1 MKRIVILV
9 FLGVVS
15 SVFGQRLSFN
25 ITNDS
30 IDNEFYLTKINNEI
44 LETITIESFNFNVD
58 VNFED
63 GYYFL
68 QKEDE
73 KALLYLK
80 KNDEFSISFDA
91 KNFQKSLTFSGRR
104 GAGRN
109 TYLHSKRAS
118 LLDADGNLK
127 PFYKKEFYEGDEKE
141 YMSRLDQFYKGFY
154 GTLFGSGFDEGF
166 VNEESKNLQYG
177 YYLDILKFERA
188 KKHYEFKDSIQV
200 SPSFLAPLNSIH
212 FDNQLFSDSYPSYNE
227 LAVLKWQND
236 IENTND
242 YPVME
247 GIVASIRTEAI
258 QKGLLERLYETM
270 SKDEPSRMRAY
281 FDFIKAY
288 SKDVTLMAK
297 AKEKSAEIR
306 QEEAAKNLSKFSYLN
321 TNGEQVKLADFKG
334 NYIFLYI
341 WATFCKDCVNEFK
354 NIEKLRED
362 FEDDNIVFIGVS
374 VDKKE
379 DFNKWSGIVKEAEI
393 QKSAMQLFF
402 DDTRSKII
410 SAYNLSSIPSVVV
423 LSLKG
428 EKMELDIKDIDT
440 KKTERLLR
448 KLFDEK

>member
-30 IDNEFYLTKINNEI
+30 IDNEFYLTKINSEI

-58 VNFED
+58 INFED

-68 QKEDE
+68 EKEDE

-80 KNDEFSISFDA
+80 KNDEFTISFDA
-91 KNFQKSLTFSGRR
+91 NNFQKSLSFSGKR

-109 TYLHSKRAS
+109 TYIHSKS
-118 LLDADGNLK
+118 SELLDKDGNIK
-127 PFYKKEFYEGDEKE
+127 PFYKKEFYEGNEQE
-141 YMSRLDQFYKGFY
+141 FLSRLDQYYKGFY
-154 GTLFGSGFDEGF
+154 GTLFGSRFDESF

-177 YYLDILKFERA
+177 YYLDILKFDRA
-188 KKHYEFKDSIQV
+188 KKYYQFKDSV
-200 SPSFLAPLNSIH
+200 KASSAFLAPLASIH
-212 FDNQLFSDSYPSYNE
+212 FDNQLFSDKYPSYDE
-227 LAVLKWQND
+227 LAILKWQND

-270 SKDEPSRMRAY
+270 SKDKPSRMRAY
-281 FDFIKAY
+281 LDFIKAY
-288 SKDVTLMAK
+288 SKDNSLIAK
-297 AKEKSAEIR
+297 AKDKLAEIR
-306 QEEAAKNLSKFSYLN
+306 QEEAVKNLSKFSYLN
-321 TNGEQVKLADFKG
+321 TNGEKIKLADFKG
-334 NYIFLYI
+334 NYIFLYV
-341 WATFCKDCVNEFK
+341 WATFCKDCVNQ
-354 NIEKLRED
+354 
-362 FEDDNIVFIGVS
+362 FEDIKNLKEKFDDKNIVFVGVS

-379 DFNKWSGIVKEAEI
+379 DFEKWSGIIKESGLRSNAV
-393 QKSAMQLFF
+393 QLFF
-402 DDTRSKII
+402 DDARSKII
-410 SAYNLSSIPSVVV
+410 SAYDLSSIPAITV

-428 EKMELDIKDIDT
+428 EKMELDIKEIDS
-440 KKTERLLR
+440 KKTERLLK
-448 KLFDEK
+448 KLFDK

>member
-9 FLGVVS
+9 FLCLVNFVY
-15 SVFGQRLSFN
+15 GQRLSFN

-30 IDNEFYLTKINNEI
+30 IDSEFYLTKINNEI
-44 LETITIESFNFNVD
+44 LETITVESFNFNVD

-91 KNFQKSLTFSGRR
+91 ENFQKSLSFSGKR

-109 TYLHSKRAS
+109 TYLHSKRKE
-118 LLDADGNLK
+118 LLDKDGRIN
-127 PFYKKEFYEGDEKE
+127 PFYKRQFYEGNEQQ
-141 YMSRLDQFYKGFY
+141 YLSRLDQYYKGFY
-154 GTLFGSGFDEGF
+154 GTLFGSRFDESF

-188 KKHYEFKDSIQV
+188 KKFYEFTDSIQV
-200 SPSFLAPLNSIH
+200 SPSFLAPLSSIH
-212 FDNQLFSDSYPSYNE
+212 FDNQLFSEKYEAYNE

-270 SKDEPSRMRAY
+270 SKDQPSRMKAY
-281 FDFIKAY
+281 LDFIKAY
-288 SKDVTLMAK
+288 SKDNNLIAK
-297 AKEKSAEIR
+297 AKVKLSEIK
-306 QEEAAKNLSKFSYLN
+306 QEEAEKNLSRFSYLN
-321 TNGEQVKLADFKG
+321 TNGEEIKLADYKG

-341 WATFCKDCVNEFK
+341 WATFCKDCVNEFENIK
-354 NIEKLRED
+354 NLSEK
-362 FEDDNIVFIGVS
+362 FDDKNIVFVGVS
-374 VDKKE
+374 VDKKN
-379 DFNKWSGIVKEAEI
+379 DFEKWSGIIKESGLRAN
-393 QKSAMQLFF
+393 AVQLFF
-402 DDTRSKII
+402 DDDRAKII
-410 SAYNLSSIPSVVV
+410 NAYDLSAIPTIIV

-428 EKMELDIKDIDT
+428 EKIELEIKEIDS
-440 KKTERLLR
+440 KKTERLLK
-448 KLFDEK
+448 KLFDK